1 MINMGSAVGYLL
13 LDTTGFKD
21 GIKGAIGQLKVFKDE
36 EATTSDK
43 LTGLGNAFTGA
54 GKVLTKN
61 LTMPLVG
68 LGTVAVNTT
77 ATFDSSMSKVQAI
90 SGAVG
95 DDFDRLREKAK
106 EMGAKTKFSASEA
119 ADAFTYM
126 AMAGWKT
133 EDMLDG
139 IEGIMSL
146 AAASGEDLAL
156 TSDIVTDALTAF
168 GLQAKD
174 SAHFADVLAAASNSA
189 NTNVSMLG
197 ESFKYVAPVAGALG
211 YTAEDTSIALGLMAN
226 SGIKASQAGTALRTL
241 LTNLANPT
249 NDMVWAMETLN
260 VSLTDSS
267 GNMKSLREI
276 MEDLRSGFSSLSEAE
291 SAQVAAMLA
300 GKEGMSGL
308 LAIVNSSEADFNK
321 LAKAIDNADGTAE
334 NMANT
339 MLDNLSG
346 QLTILKSSL
355 EGAAIAFGDLLIP
368 LIRDLVGL
376 LQKAV
381 DWVNNLTD
389 EQKETIVRIA
399 EVVAVV
405 GPVLLILGK
414 VVNTIISVINIV
426 NKVKTVILALKPAIE
441 ALNGVLAANPIGIII
456 AAIAALVAAFIYL
469 WNNCESFRQ
478 FWIDLWEGIKKVFKD
493 VIDWIVNAFN
503 DVVDFFKSIPKKL
516 GGFFSSIG
524 EWISNA
530 FNDVV
535 TFFSELPGKI
545 WDWLTETW
553 ESISEWFSE
562 LPENIAYWLGYLIGT
577 IVTWATE
584 TREKIAN
591 WFTELFTSI
600 GEWISTAFND
610 VVTFLSELPG
620 KLWDWLTGI
629 SEDIRDWGV
638 ETFNNIVN
646 WFTTTWENITTF
658 LSELPGK
665 VWEWL
670 KETFNRVVEWGS
682 NIWTKAKEIVST
694 FINRIV
700 DGLKSLPGKFK
711 EWFTSA
717 INYLKTLPSR
727 MLQIGKDI
735 FNGLWD
741 GLKSIWNK
749 LTGWIDGIVG
759 KIKSIFGKAKEGYN
773 DATSSTN
780 STSGSYASGLDYV
793 PRDMNVRVH
802 QGEAILTKEEN
813 ANRVSPGSVFGNV
826 TINIDGAKYSNEE
839 SLARAVAEE
848 LQILTERKGRVW
860 K

>member
-1 MINMGSAVGYLL
+1 MGSAVGYLL

-61 LTMPLVG
+61 LTVPLVG

-133 EDMLDG
+133 EDMLEG

-226 SGIKASQAGTALRTL
+226 SGIKASQAGTALRTM

-260 VSLTDSS
+260 VSLTDSR

-339 MLDNLSG
+339 TLDNLSG
-346 QLTILKSSL
+346 QWTILKSSL
-355 EGAAIAFGDLLIP
+355 EGAAIAFGDLLMP

-381 DWVNNLTD
+381 DWVNNLTE

-405 GPVLLILGK
+405 GPILLILGK

-426 NKVKTVILALKPAIE
+426 NKVKTVILALKPAIA
-441 ALNGVLAANPIGIII
+441 ALNAVLAANPIGIII
-456 AAIAALVAAFIYL
+456 SAIAALVAAFIYL

-503 DVVDFFKSIPKKL
+503 DVVDFFKSIPEKL
-516 GGFFSSIG
+516 GEFFSSIG

-530 FNDVV
+530 FNEVI

-584 TREKIAN
+584 TREKITN

-629 SEDIRDWGV
+629 AEDIRDWGV

-670 KETFNRVVEWGS
+670 KETFNKVVEWGS

-717 INYLKTLPSR
+717 INYLKTLPRR

-826 TINIDGAKYSNEE
+826 TINIDGAKYNNEE
-839 SLARAVAEE
+839 DLARAVAEE
-848 LQILTERKGRVW
+848 LQILTERKGMVW